1 MKSCSCNLTFFELLR
16 SNAFGREDEE
26 PLSIS
31 SRFGYDS
38 SSPSPPLYNRVDS
51 LPRPPFDRFLQS
63 EKVLE

>member
-16 SNAFGREDEE
+16 SNAFCREETQ
-26 PLSIS
+26 LIS

-38 SSPSPPLYNRVDS
+38 SPFSPPLYNRVDS